1 MTQDESVSRYEPTA
15 APWQPPWKVEVDLHL
30 HTTASDGTLTPTQ
43 LIEQVGATT
52 LRVAAV
58 TDHDSTEG
66 VDEAI
71 ETAKKFPNL
80 TIVPGIEFGSEIGE
94 SELHLLGLFIDH
106 HSPALQSALSRFRE
120 QRIEAAQ
127 LMVRKLNEIGIAITW
142 ERVDELASG
151 AVGRP
156 HIARA
161 MLEKG
166 YISSI
171 PEAFDKYI
179 GNDGPARVPRPKFE
193 PVQAL
198 EIVHAA
204 GGVGVVAHP
213 RTVKHLEEVLD
224 PLVEAGLAGIEV
236 FAEKYGADHQKR
248 YRDLAQKHGLIESGG
263 TDYHAFGNDNEVKPG
278 MSGPPPDTA
287 LKLFERAMSLHNGK
301 PGFVPANP
309 L

>member
-1 MTQDESVSRYEPTA
+1 MSQDQNVSRYEPTA
-15 APWQPPWKVEVDLHL
+15 APWRPPWPVEVDLHL

-43 LIEQVGATT
+43 LIQQVGATG
-52 LRVAAV
+52 LRVVAV

-66 VDEAI
+66 VDEAV
-71 ETAKKFPNL
+71 EAAKRFPKL
-80 TIVPGIEFGSEIGE
+80 TVIPGIEFGSEIGE

-106 HSPALQSALSRFRE
+106 HSPALQTALERFRRE
-120 QRIEAAQ
+120 RVEAAQ
-127 LMVRKLNEIGIAITW
+127 LMVKKLNSLGFAITW
-142 ERVDELASG
+142 ERVAELAHG

-166 YISSI
+166 YIASI

-213 RTVKHLEEVLD
+213 RTVKRLDDVLP

-236 FAEKYGADHQKR
+236 FAEKYGIEHQSH
-248 YRDLAQKHGLIESGG
+248 YRDLAQSYNLVECGG
-263 TDYHAFGNDNEVKPG
+263 TDYHAFGSENEVTPG
-278 MSGPPPDTA
+278 MSGPPPETA
-287 LKLFERAMSLHNGK
+287 RKLYERALALHNGK